1 MGPKAFREYEGSGV
15 GSGNDR
21 KKERETTTGIYR
33 TSAIFI
39 LIIALR
45 ADWAKGS
52 QGGMIITIDWGRSRE
67 IFECQA
73 KKPSLHKESN
83 NKPLKVV
90 KHL

>member
-1 MGPKAFREYEGSGV
+1 MGPKAFHEYEGSGV

-39 LIIALR
+39 LIIVLR
-45 ADWAKGS
+45 VDWA
-52 QGGMIITIDWGRSRE
+52 IITIDWGRSRE